1 MLRPSAYI
9 LEPLAGRFGGST
21 PLQSSFVGQAF
32 SALGRELAK
41 RLSIGAPTPDVATR
55 TPTSGNRPPDDALGA
70 AMRGSGP
77 RATAVRARSSLQP
90 GALHPR
96 RTSGISTMIK
106 DIILLSASSCRTG
119 RSRDIGQVER
129 YWMSRP
135 AATLARSPRGSN
147 AHETEIAFNPTI
159 CAVGSKA
166 IFVKLGTPA
175 RTPRFI
181 RSRRCHR

>member
-41 RLSIGAPTPDVATR
+41 RLSIGAPTPGVATR

-129 YWMSRP
+129 YWISRP
-135 AATLARSPRGSN
+135 AGTPARRGSN
-147 AHETEIAFNPTI
+147 THETENAFDATI
-159 CAVGSKA
+159 CTVGSKA
-166 IFVKLGTPA
+166 IFCEA
-175 RTPRFI
+175 RNARKSAPLHQITSMP
-181 RSRRCHR
+181 